1 MKKIKLSHNAQMWLC
16 ALVCIGIAC
25 CGSYAM
31 IDSSAAATTNYATIV
46 SSNDSIKDKIIE
58 KQKKMIE
65 LQDSIISQTMD
76 HLWFDHDCELG
87 ICDGYELDSLNSL
100 EKELEELYSK

>member
-16 ALVCIGIAC
+16 AFVCIVVAC

-31 IDSSAAATTNYATIV
+31 INSGSSAATTNYAIV
-46 SSNDSIKDKIIE
+46 SSDDSIKDKIIE

-65 LQDSIISQTMD
+65 LQDSIIAQTMD
-76 HLWFDHDCELG
+76 HLWFEHDCELG
-87 ICDGYELDSLNSL
+87 ICDSYELDSLNNL
-100 EKELEELYSK
+100 GRELEELYK

>member
-1 MKKIKLSHNAQMWLC
+1 MKKINLSHNAQMWLC
-16 ALVCIGIAC
+16 ALVCIVVAC

-31 IDSSAAATTNYATIV
+31 IDSRAAATTNYAIV

>member
-16 ALVCIGIAC
+16 ALVCIVIAC
-25 CGSYAM
+25 CGSYT
-31 IDSSAAATTNYATIV
+31 ICSSSAATTNYAIV

-76 HLWFDHDCELG
+76 HLWFEHDCELG

-100 EKELEELYSK
+100 HRELEELCK

>member
-1 MKKIKLSHNAQMWLC
+1 MKKVKLSHELQMWLC
-16 ALVCIGIAC
+16 ALACIGIAC
-25 CGSYAM
+25 CGSYA
-31 IDSSAAATTNYATIV
+31 ICSSSAATANYAIV

-76 HLWFDHDCELG
+76 HLWFEHDCELG
-87 ICDGYELDSLNSL
+87 ICDSYMLDSLNSL
-100 EKELEELYSK
+100 ERELEELYK

>member
-16 ALVCIGIAC
+16 ALVCIVVAC

-31 IDSSAAATTNYATIV
+31 IDSSSAATINYAIV

-76 HLWFDHDCELG
+76 HLWFEHDCELSV
-87 ICDGYELDSLNSL
+87 CDGYELDSLNSL
-100 EKELEELYSK
+100 KRELEELYK